1 VFSRYA
7 DVLVREPEEV
17 MFARA
22 RRFVHEFYCGVKL
35 EERASKGR
43 MKALV
48 EKLHRTKQEIK
59 DILDLRIDN
68 TNDRNN
74 VRRIFGKDDRDV
86 AIEELQLSHGLS
98 KKEAD
103 KVMTM
108 FACKVDLGKQYAYLL
123 QQVTL
128 GRLKPDGFILRPQTA
143 PKRKPKYL
151 IDAKLPSE
159 IVLLEEVAQQYKFCT
174 SYSASVHAPLGQ
186 SQDSTFS
193 PIPVDQS
200 SPDIWKVVGGK
211 VCSGPVSSGFIG
223 VGLTCS

>member
-1 VFSRYA
+1 
-7 DVLVREPEEV
+7 
-17 MFARA
+17 
-22 RRFVHEFYCGVKL
+22 
-35 EERASKGR
+35 
-43 MKALV
+43 
-48 EKLHRTKQEIK
+48 
-59 DILDLRIDN
+59 
-68 TNDRNN
+68 
-74 VRRIFGKDDRDV
+74 RIFGKDDRDV

-108 FACKVDLGKQYAYLL
+108 FACKVDLGHLASKIKDSVPLQSRYWYWIPIGKQYAYLL

-159 IVLLEEVAQQYKFCT
+159 IALLEEVAQQYNFCT